1 VTHVPNWK
9 GPNRNEPDRNSD
21 VSGATQRQRR
31 IEAAQDAAG
40 RTEDPRGRTRGRA
53 TLESRP
59 IGGFRRS
66 LGGSSTSTPFE
77 LGGNLDP
84 PPPAVKHPAPQ
95 TDCRPALDPRKTTLA
110 RPEGRAS
117 TQANWRVLNRITSV
131 RQWRRHP
138 RGRPLPSLR
147 LPSRHA
153 RGRSGER
160 RRPGPWLL

>member
-1 VTHVPNWK
+1 MTHVPNWK

-31 IEAAQDAAG
+31 IEAAQDAEG

-66 LGGSSTSTPFE
+66 VGGSSTSTPFE

-95 TDCRPALDPRKTTLA
+95 TDCRPALNPRKTTLA

-117 TQANWRVLNRITSV
+117 TQAYWRVLNRITSV

-153 RGRSGER
+153 RGRSEER

>member
-1 VTHVPNWK
+1 MTHVPNWK

-66 LGGSSTSTPFE
+66 VGGSSTSTPFE

-95 TDCRPALDPRKTTLA
+95 TDCRPALNPRKTTLA

-117 TQANWRVLNRITSV
+117 TQAYWRVLNRITSV

-153 RGRSGER
+153 RGRSEER

>member
-1 VTHVPNWK
+1 MTHVPNCTD
-9 GPNRNEPDRNSD
+9 RNEPDRRSD
-21 VSGATQRQRR
+21 TSGATQRQRR
-31 IEAAQDAAG
+31 FEAARGAAG

-53 TLESRP
+53 TLEFRP
-59 IGGFRRS
+59 FGEFRRS

-84 PPPAVKHPAPQ
+84 PHPRVKHRSPMRPQ
-95 TDCRPALDPRKTTLA
+95 TPARKTTLA
-110 RPEGRAS
+110 RPGGRAS

-131 RQWRRHP
+131 RQWRQHP

-153 RGRSGER
+153 RGRSEER